1 MRERQPPSLAPAV
14 LVLLILGTALAALQ
28 NLFIGLAV
36 LGMGVYL
43 GSVEL
48 NRQAQRRRCPQC
60 HRTGV
65 PPTGYCPHRGA
76 ALPGG

>member
-14 LVLLILGTALAALQ
+14 LVLLVLGAALATLQ

-36 LGMGVYL
+36 LGMGFYL

-48 NRQAQRRRCPQC
+48 TRQAQRRRCPEC
-60 HRTGV
+60 GHAGV
-65 PPTGYCPHRGA
+65 PSTGYCPHCGTELPA
-76 ALPGG
+76 A